1 MLREIQKKKWKSL
14 SHYVTYVVWC
24 KGNSFQDCAIKS
36 FLLGLCCTK
45 SAQQPFTGHNL
56 LPSEKCIFT
65 KVLATE
71 HGLRRVL
78 SWGLTWGAIWG
89 LTAIVTEKYLH
100 ARSRRDLITLQSG
113 HFGHIYTTL
122 RHPSMKDWRKK
133 FWSNQWVC
141 VCWFLAGVV
150 SALAQWIDVLQINHH
165 WCPDTWHM
173 IST

>member
-1 MLREIQKKKWKSL
+1 M
-14 SHYVTYVVWC
+14 TYVVWC

-45 SAQQPFTGHNL
+45 SAQPTFYRTLSFTL
-56 LPSEKCIFT
+56 RKVYIYSTSYSAWFT
-65 KVLATE
+65 Q
-71 HGLRRVL
+71 
-78 SWGLTWGAIWG
+78 GAIWG
-89 LTAIVTEKYLH
+89 ADMGCYLRVDSH
-100 ARSRRDLITLQSG
+100 SYGKISPRLLKERPHNLRKWTFLGTFTR
-113 HFGHIYTTL
+113 HFA
-122 RHPSMKDWRKK
+122 MKNWRKK

-165 WCPDTWHM
+165 WCPDAWHM

>member
-1 MLREIQKKKWKSL
+1 MQKKKWKSL

-45 SAQQPFTGHNL
+45 SAQQPFTGRFYLQKVYIYRSTCYRAWFTQLCTGCYLWADMGCYLRVDSHSYGKISPRLLKERPHNL
-56 LPSEKCIFT
+56 TKWTFLGTFT
-65 KVLATE
+65 RHFAI
-71 HGLRRVL
+71 LRWKIGGKN
-78 SWGLTWGAIWG
+78 SGA
-89 LTAIVTEKYLH
+89 A
-100 ARSRRDLITLQSG
+100 
-113 HFGHIYTTL
+113 
-122 RHPSMKDWRKK
+122 
-133 FWSNQWVC
+133 NVC
-141 VCWFLAGVV
+141 VCRFLAGVV